1 MARGVNKVILVGHLG
16 KDPRSPLLPERRGR
30 RQHHPRTSESWK
42 DKTTGEKKES
52 TEWHR
57 VVFFGRLAEI
67 AGEYLKKGAQIYVE
81 GRLQTR
87 KWQDKEGKDRY
98 TTEIVAGEMQML
110 GSREGRGAPSSEYDQ
125 SADEGRSSGGGRAP
139 ATASSGGAKPGA
151 ASDFDDDI
159 PF

>member
-16 KDPRSPLLPERRGR
+16 KDPEVRYSPNGGAVTNITLA
-30 RQHHPRTSESWK
+30 TSESWK
-42 DKTTGEKKES
+42 DKNTGEKQER

-57 VVFFGRLAEI
+57 VVFFGKLAEI
-67 AGEYLKKGAQIYVE
+67 AGEYLKKGSQIYVE

-110 GSREGRGAPSSEYDQ
+110 GGREGRGAP
-125 SADEGRSSGGGRAP
+125 ADTGDAEAAP
-139 ATASSGGAKPGA
+139 AARQPAKSVPG
-151 ASDFDDDI
+151 DFDDDI

>member
-1 MARGVNKVILVGHLG
+1 MARGINKVILIGHLG
-16 KDPRSPLLPERRGR
+16 KDPEVRYSPNGGAVTNITLA
-30 RQHHPRTSESWK
+30 TSESWK
-42 DKTTGEKKES
+42 DKNTGEKQER

-57 VVFFGRLAEI
+57 VVFFGKLAEI
-67 AGEYLKKGAQIYVE
+67 AGEYLKKGSQVYLE

-110 GSREGRGAPSSEYDQ
+110 GGREGRGAPTD
-125 SADEGRSSGGGRAP
+125 SGGTEP
-139 ATASSGGAKPGA
+139 A
-151 ASDFDDDI
+151 ASKPSKAAPGDFDDDI

>member
-1 MARGVNKVILVGHLG
+1 MARGVNKVILVGNLG
-16 KDPRSPLLPERRGR
+16 RDPEVRYSPNGSAVANVTLA
-30 RQHHPRTSESWK
+30 TSESWK
-42 DKTTGEKKES
+42 DKNTGEKQER

-87 KWQDKEGKDRY
+87 KWQDKEGQDRY
-98 TTEIVAGEMQML
+98 TTEIVANEMQML
-110 GSREGRGAPSSEYDQ
+110 GSRAGQGSPGESFNQDQ
-125 SADEGRSSGGGRAP
+125 PHEAP
-139 ATASSGGAKPGA
+139 AGGNNKGQPRSKAGATA
-151 ASDFDDDI
+151 DFDDDI